1 MRKRALDKL
10 DLSEERKTHYKNLG
24 VFLKAN
30 PEIEYKKLSPVGFAI
45 NISTIPANKTEEFIR
60 ISTFKLNN

>member
-24 VFLKAN
+24 IFLKSN
-30 PEIEYKKLSPVGFAI
+30 PEIEYKKLAIGFQI
-45 NISTIPANKTEEFIR
+45 NIGTVPNDKVEEFIR
-60 ISTFKLNN
+60 ISTFFK